1 MAQNGLSDIFMSYQ
15 QAKGEEWFHGW
26 YRQNGSDV
34 YIYFPETDEIDIKS
48 SSTFVNYQELSQNY
62 KEQIKEEA
70 NRQIIL
76 EIEKDVNQTLSLM
89 DKQKINN
96 ISIQEIY
103 MSYEIGFLGKVK
115 PQWFYGLY
123 KPFRDQVY
131 IYFPKENEIDSKSI
145 PQLSFFQGR
154 SSEYVNQITQLANDK
169 IELEIEVQNKVTF
182 SKKRPK
188 IEPLQPIYRT
198 QPMQI
203 PEPLQP
209 IQRTQ
214 RMQIPQPQPMQTMQ
228 TLEQKKAQVIRQ
240 RCQTMQ
246 SSDIDAIKRISGML
260 SSIYISYEIKT
271 VSGIES
277 KWFLGF
283 YYVNVKRNP
292 QKIRSKTL
300 KRKSSTISPQS
311 IVYIFFPETIE
322 IAKYNYSNLQ
332 EFIKKSDEYSTQL
345 SLKGKQPDTTYK
357 TQENSDL
364 AVCAIAIEIEDKK
377 QPSKSVSTQKKPMYR
392 TTPGTTFAN
401 DMIELHNSL
410 VSFSPGTSTK
420 RTRSTQRIE
429 DALQTLQKTVDGL
442 NDSQLYQNCQSLR
455 QNLNFSQSA
464 YPLERVIDYKQWD
477 PMIRDQITGLTLNT
491 YSNMFYRL
499 RSSCIPKIQSLTSKG
514 IPEDVYTQYLTQYKI
529 DVKNRSMKYLPSQ
542 IVGDSSSFMG
552 KKFRKITGLS
562 PQAEC
567 TSAGVTNLTSS
578 YPDVPFKVNLQ
589 PDIKFVERFSPLYK
603 YGDPGRNL
611 CYGSY
616 LYVFGTTVR
625 NDYGAYDLLD
635 PRSGTDAYGV
645 TDNGIS
651 ESFRV
656 GQLECEH
663 IAHFKQ
669 MMVFFGNPGSSWNT
683 LCDKILQLQISRGQ
697 MIVTDE
703 QTIKQIYKGLHASLY
718 DISFGLFNQI
728 KSNRDVIN
736 VVNGTWV
743 YNKTHMNQMIDTL
756 YKGNTMSGTMT
767 KNANAFFSQNSGT
780 KPSLQVFLEKIR
792 TNQRGPP
799 NKILAYNWSGGA
811 PVNLLSLY
819 QSGGIDN
826 YVSNV
831 QLKVNED
838 MTNRIDQVNTLFS
851 QLNTIGFDSTFIY
864 CLNCMIIQQYILS
877 NSSSGEISWVV
888 GDNDQILEFKG
899 FPELVKYNFLTLFVQ
914 YLGSRHLAQGG
925 MQALQTMK
933 QNKLDQKGGNE
944 CPSQMV
950 DLSQLANQLTL
961 NECTDKNLRRNLLL
975 QTHPDKNRACVKE
988 ATQKFQWIQNF
999 YERGCQE
1006 YNDTVVKNKAL
1017 QNLKKLQT
1025 NIYQKVIEFTQ
1036 GFTFQEI
1043 EAVPEKA
1050 TVEWTGQF
1058 NMESLEI
1065 KLNQEYD
1072 RFVNTV
1078 IRELQDQG
1086 VVVGTIQDID
1096 LDPLISVTPE
1106 TIVQQIQS
1114 QSQVLIPNAIQ
1125 GSPEYNILSQLI
1137 ENPIHIVQTD
1147 SSGVNQLLQQM
1158 SEETNQNPTLNAEV
1172 KKLYSLIVKLNQ
1184 VSTQTTS
1191 GGSKSKKTKKK
1202 KVRK

>member
-15 QAKGEEWFHGW
+15 QDKGVEWFHGW

-62 KEQIKEEA
+62 KTQIKEEA

-76 EIEKDVNQTLSLM
+76 EIEKVNQTLSLK
-89 DKQKINN
+89 DKLTINN
-96 ISIQEIY
+96 TRIQDIY
-103 MSYEIGFLGKVK
+103 ISYEIGFLGQVK

-123 KPFRDQVY
+123 KPFRDRVY
-131 IYFPKENEIDSKSI
+131 IYFPKENEIDSKRI
-145 PQLSFFQGR
+145 PQVSFFQGR

-169 IELEIEVQNKVTF
+169 IELEIEVRNKVTF
-182 SKKRPK
+182 PKKRRK
-188 IEPLQPIYRT
+188 TESSFAIRRK

-203 PEPLQP
+203 PEPQQP

-214 RMQIPQPQPMQTMQ
+214 QMQRTQPQPQPIQTMQ
-228 TLEQKKAQVIRQ
+228 TLEQKKARVIRQ

-246 SSDIDAIKRISGML
+246 SSLNAIKPISGML
-260 SSIYISYEIKT
+260 SSIYISYDIKT
-271 VSGIES
+271 VSGTES

-283 YYVNVKRNP
+283 YYILN
-292 QKIRSKTL
+292 
-300 KRKSSTISPQS
+300 KSSTISPQT
-311 IVYIFFPETIE
+311 IVYVFFPETIE

-332 EFIKKSDEYSTQL
+332 EFIKKSNEYSKQL

-377 QPSKSVSTQKKPMYR
+377 QPRKSVSIQKKPMYR

-410 VSFSPGTSTK
+410 TLFNPTISTD
-420 RTRSTQRIE
+420 RTRPTQRIE

-442 NDSQLYQNCQSLR
+442 NDTQLYQNCQSLR
-455 QNLNFSQSA
+455 QNLNFSQST
-464 YPLERVIDYKQWD
+464 YPLERVIDYTLWD
-477 PMIRDQITGLTLNT
+477 PMIRDQITDLTLKT

-499 RSSCIPKIQSLTSKG
+499 RTSFVPKIQSLTSKG
-514 IPEDVYTQYLTQYKI
+514 IPKDVYTQYLTQYKI

-542 IVGDSSSFMG
+542 IVGDSSSFIG

-578 YPDVPFKVNLQ
+578 IPGVPFKVTLQ

-625 NDYGAYDLLD
+625 DDYGAYELLN

-683 LCDKILQLQISRGQ
+683 ICDKILQLQITQGQ
-697 MIVTDE
+697 MTVTDQ

-736 VVNGTWV
+736 IVNGTWV

-756 YKGNTMSGTMT
+756 YKGNTMSRTMT

-780 KPSLQVFLEKIR
+780 KPSLHVFLEKIR
-792 TNQRGPP
+792 TNRGEPPNSGGPP
-799 NKILAYNWSGGA
+799 NKILAYNWSGGD
-811 PVNLLSLY
+811 PIDLLTLY
-819 QSGGIDN
+819 RSGGIDN

-851 QLNTIGFDSTFIY
+851 QLNTIGIDNTFMY
-864 CLNCMIIQQYILS
+864 CLNCMIIQQYLLS
-877 NSSSGEISWVV
+877 NSSSDEISWVV

-925 MQALQTMK
+925 MQALHTMK

-988 ATQKFQWIQNF
+988 ATQKFQWVQNF
-999 YERGCQE
+999 YEKGCQE

-1017 QNLKKLQT
+1017 QKLKKLQT

-1043 EAVPEKA
+1043 ESIPENA
-1050 TVEWTGQF
+1050 IVEWTGQF
-1058 NMESLEI
+1058 DMESFEI

-1072 RFVNTV
+1072 RFMNTV
-1078 IRELQDQG
+1078 IDELQDQG
-1086 VVVGTIQDID
+1086 VVVGTIQD
-1096 LDPLISVTPE
+1096 LHQLLSVTPE

-1114 QSQVLIPNAIQ
+1114 QSQILIPNAIQ
-1125 GSPEYNILSQLI
+1125 GSQEYTILSQLI
-1137 ENPIHIVQTD
+1137 ENPIQIVQTNE
-1147 SSGVNQLLQQM
+1147 SGVKQVLQQM
-1158 SEETNQNPTLNAEV
+1158 VEETNQNPTLNAEV
-1172 KKLYSLIVKLNQ
+1172 KTLYSLIVKLNQ

-1202 KVRK
+1202 KKVRK

>member
-15 QAKGEEWFHGW
+15 QDKGEEWFHGW
-26 YRQNGSDV
+26 YRQNENDV

-48 SSTFVNYQELSQNY
+48 SSTFVIYQELSQNY
-62 KEQIKEEA
+62 KTKIEEEA

-76 EIEKDVNQTLSLM
+76 EIEKEVNQTLTPE
-89 DKQKINN
+89 DRQKINKTP
-96 ISIQEIY
+96 IQEIY
-103 MSYEIGFLGKVK
+103 ISYEIGFLGKVK

-123 KPFRDQVY
+123 KPFGGKVY
-131 IYFPKENEIDSKSI
+131 IYFPKENEIDSKPI
-145 PQLSFFQGR
+145 PQVSFFQRR

-169 IELEIEVQNKVTF
+169 IELEIEVRNKVTYP
-182 SKKRPK
+182 KKRQK
-188 IEPLQPIYRT
+188 IEQPFANQRT

-203 PEPLQP
+203 PEPPLK

-214 RMQIPQPQPMQTMQ
+214 RMQIPPQPQPQTMQ

-246 SSDIDAIKRISGML
+246 SSLNAIKPISGML
-260 SSIYISYEIKT
+260 SSIYISYDIKT
-271 VSGIES
+271 VSGTES

-283 YYVNVKRNP
+283 YYILN
-292 QKIRSKTL
+292 
-300 KRKSSTISPQS
+300 KSSTISPQT

-322 IAKYNYSNLQ
+322 IAKYYYSNLQ
-332 EFIKKSDEYSTQL
+332 EFIKKSDEYRKQL

-377 QPSKSVSTQKKPMYR
+377 QPRKSVSTQKKPMYR

-410 VSFSPGTSTK
+410 TLFNPTISTD
-420 RTRSTQRIE
+420 RTRPTQRIE
-429 DALQTLQKTVDGL
+429 GALQTLQKTVDGL

-455 QNLNFSQSA
+455 QNLNFSQST
-464 YPLERVIDYKQWD
+464 YPLERVIDYTLWD
-477 PMIRDQITGLTLNT
+477 PMILNILNKIIDLRT

-499 RSSCIPKIQSLTSKG
+499 RTSFVPKIQSLTSKG
-514 IPEDVYTQYLTQYKI
+514 IPKDVYTQYLTQYKI

-542 IVGDSSSFMG
+542 IVGDSSSFIG

-578 YPDVPFKVNLQ
+578 IPYVPFKVTLQ

-625 NDYGAYDLLD
+625 DDYGAYGQLN

-683 LCDKILQLQISRGQ
+683 ICDKILQLQITQGQ
-697 MIVTDE
+697 MTVTDQ

-780 KPSLQVFLEKIR
+780 KPSLHVFLEKIR
-792 TNQRGPP
+792 MNRDGPP

-811 PVNLLSLY
+811 PVDLLPLY
-819 QSGGIDN
+819 KSGGIDH

-851 QLNTIGFDSTFIY
+851 QLNTIGFDSTFMY
-864 CLNCMIIQQYILS
+864 CLNCMIIQQYLLS
-877 NSSSGEISWVV
+877 NSSSDEISWVV

-925 MQALQTMK
+925 IQALQTMK

-950 DLSQLANQLTL
+950 DLSQLTL
-961 NECTDKNLRRNLLL
+961 HECTDKNLRRNLLL

-1017 QNLKKLQT
+1017 RNLKGLQT

-1043 EAVPEKA
+1043 EAIPENA

-1058 NMESLEI
+1058 DMESFEM

-1072 RFVNTV
+1072 MFVNTM
-1078 IRELQDQG
+1078 IEELQDQG
-1086 VVVGTIQDID
+1086 VVVETIQDID
-1096 LDPLISVTPE
+1096 LDQLLSVTPE
-1106 TIVQQIQS
+1106 NIVQQIQS
-1114 QSQVLIPNAIQ
+1114 LSQVLIPNAIQ
-1125 GSPEYNILSQLI
+1125 GSQEYNILSQLI
-1137 ENPIHIVQTD
+1137 ENPIQIVQTD
-1147 SSGVNQLLQQM
+1147 SSGVEQVLQNM
-1158 SEETNQNPTLNAEV
+1158 VEETNQNPTLNAEV
-1172 KKLYSLIVKLNQ
+1172 KTLYSLIVKLNQ

-1202 KVRK
+1202 KRYANNLN

>member
-62 KEQIKEEA
+62 KTQLEEEA

-76 EIEKDVNQTLSLM
+76 EIEKEVNQTLSPM
-89 DKQKINN
+89 DRQTIKKTPIHD
-96 ISIQEIY
+96 IY
-103 MSYEIGFLGKVK
+103 ISYEIGFLGKVK

-123 KPFRDQVY
+123 KPFRDRVY

-145 PQLSFFQGR
+145 PQLSVFQGR

-169 IELEIEVQNKVTF
+169 IELEMEVRNKVTF
-182 SKKRPK
+182 PKKRQK
-188 IEPLQPIYRT
+188 IEPPFAIQRT

-203 PEPLQP
+203 PEPQQP

-228 TLEQKKAQVIRQ
+228 TLEQKKALVIRQ

-292 QKIRSKTL
+292 QKRPSRTL

-332 EFIKKSDEYSTQL
+332 EFIKKSDEYSKQL

-377 QPSKSVSTQKKPMYR
+377 QPRKSVSTQKKPMYR

-410 VSFSPGTSTK
+410 VSFDPGTSTK

-455 QNLNFSQSA
+455 QNLNFSQST
-464 YPLERVIDYKQWD
+464 YPLERVIDYTLWD
-477 PMIRDQITGLTLNT
+477 PMIRDQITDLTLKT

-499 RSSCIPKIQSLTSKG
+499 RTSCVPKIQSLTSKG
-514 IPEDVYTQYLTQYKI
+514 IPIDVYTQYMTQYKI
-529 DVKNRSMKYLPSQ
+529 DVKNRSMNYLPSQ

-578 YPDVPFKVNLQ
+578 SPNVPFKVNLQ

-616 LYVFGTTVR
+616 LYVYGTTVR
-625 NDYGAYDLLD
+625 NDYGAYGILD
-635 PRSGTDAYGV
+635 PRRGTDAYGV

-683 LCDKILQLQISRGQ
+683 LCDKILQLQITQGQ
-697 MIVTDE
+697 MTVTDQ

-756 YKGNTMSGTMT
+756 YKGNTMNGTMT

-780 KPSLQVFLEKIR
+780 KPSLQIFLEKIQ
-792 TNQRGPP
+792 TNSGGPP
-799 NKILAYNWSGGA
+799 KKILAYNWSGGD
-811 PVNLLSLY
+811 PIDLLTLY
-819 QSGGIDN
+819 RSGGIDN

-864 CLNCMIIQQYILS
+864 CLNCMIIQQYLLS
-877 NSSSGEISWVV
+877 NSSSDEISWVV

-950 DLSQLANQLTL
+950 DLSQLTL

-1017 QNLKKLQT
+1017 QNLKGLQT

-1043 EAVPEKA
+1043 EAIPEKA

-1058 NMESLEI
+1058 DMESFEI

-1078 IRELQDQG
+1078 IEELQDQG

-1096 LDPLISVTPE
+1096 LDQRISVTPE

-1114 QSQVLIPNAIQ
+1114 QSQVLIPYAIQ
-1125 GSPEYNILSQLI
+1125 GSQEYNILSQLI
-1137 ENPIHIVQTD
+1137 ANPIQIVQTD
-1147 SSGVNQLLQQM
+1147 SSGVNQVLQNM
-1158 SEETNQNPTLNAEV
+1158 VEETNQNPTLNAEV
-1172 KKLYSLIVKLNQ
+1172 KTLYSLIVKLNQ

-1202 KVRK
+1202 KIRK